1 MFIDYLNHT
10 CNIYHLVD
18 TSVNSGYGIHTGTV
32 KTTEAEPSE
41 KEVPCHFHN
50 RSNSVKVVQKDPY
63 SAVDGEVKLSLPV
76 GTDIRENDTVEDC
89 RNGIR
94 FRASVPKEI
103 YGGHHLIVTLFR
115 EKGTG
120 AAI

>member
-1 MFIDYLNHT
+1 M
-10 CNIYHLVD
+10 
-18 TSVNSGYGIHTGTV
+18 
-32 KTTEAEPSE
+32 
-41 KEVPCHFHN
+41 
-50 RSNSVKVVQKDPY
+50 KVVQKEPY